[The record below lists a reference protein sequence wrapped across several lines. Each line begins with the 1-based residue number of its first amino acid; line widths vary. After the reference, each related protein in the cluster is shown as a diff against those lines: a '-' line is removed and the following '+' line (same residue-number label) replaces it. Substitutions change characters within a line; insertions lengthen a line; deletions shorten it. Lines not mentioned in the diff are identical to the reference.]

1 MDERGASGE
10 NLIIYK
16 IRENPWIVSS
26 LVLGIFA
33 IILVAG
39 SFAGISATGNA
50 VSSIDAGKIVLDA
63 LQVQGVEGASID
75 SVKEVSGL
83 YAVNILYNG
92 KIIPIYITRDG
103 KTLLQSISWKEIEEA
118 LK

>member
-50 VSSIDAGKIVLDA
+50 VS
-63 LQVQGVEGASID
+63 
-75 SVKEVSGL
+75 
-83 YAVNILYNG
+83 
-92 KIIPIYITRDG
+92 
-103 KTLLQSISWKEIEEA
+103 
-118 LK
+118 